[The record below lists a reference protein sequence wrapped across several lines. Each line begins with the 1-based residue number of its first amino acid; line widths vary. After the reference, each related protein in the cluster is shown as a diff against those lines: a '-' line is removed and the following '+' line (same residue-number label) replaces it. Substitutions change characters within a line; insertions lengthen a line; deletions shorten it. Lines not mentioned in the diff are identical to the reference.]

1 MKENISVIEKL
12 RTEEKLD
19 NVLTI
24 EFPAV
29 SKNEKLARNI
39 VASVLLEKNP
49 RVEVL
54 SDIKTAVSEAVTNSV
69 VHGYN
74 SRGGNCKIQVKL
86 KNDYFYIKVE
96 DYGVGITDIEQA
108 RQPFFTTGKSGERS
122 GMGFTVME
130 TFMDEVIVTNQ
141 NLGSGLVV
149 EMVKVLEESEK

>member
-1 MKENISVIEKL
+1 MLKIWEAESLFV
-12 RTEEKLD
+12 
-19 NVLTI
+19 
-24 EFPAV
+24 F
-29 SKNEKLARNI
+29 SFQKLAMRKQR
-39 VASVLLEKNP
+39 LLKK
-49 RVEVL
+49 
-54 SDIKTAVSEAVTNSV
+54 DIKTAVSEAVTNSV